1 MKDKYRSYSY
11 VLMVVCVLFSALS
24 MSAQTQVNISGT
36 IISESDGQPLTGA
49 TIAEK
54 DKNNRIINGV
64 VADFNGNYSIKMAD
78 ASNVLTYSYI
88 GFITKT
94 VEPSGKTMIDVAL
107 KEDVAELDAIIVRGT
122 KKVFNGDFEMDK
134 RRIATA
140 METISTKEIS
150 ETVSSGIVDQLQG
163 RLSGVDIV
171 ASSGEPGAGLSI
183 RIRGT
188 SSLNASSEPLIVIN
202 GVPFETQIDTGFD
215 FSTADEDQYAAM
227 IGVSPDDISEISVL
241 KDAAATAQYG
251 SRAANGVL
259 LIKTKRGSKGK
270 ARFSYSF
277 KGSTAKQPD
286 GIPMLNGDQYSTL
299 IKDEFIAT
307 NGTFPLDAEGI
318 STEGA
323 FTQDPT
329 YKDYEL
335 YNKNINWMDEIT
347 QKGYTNEHFLSVSG
361 GGEKSSYRVS
371 GSYKNQQGT
380 TVGSGFKLFTTR
392 AILDYNISDKITIA
406 SELSY
411 SHGSLDRSYQ
421 KDKTLGQANLR
432 SLALI
437 KMPNQS
443 IYQVDENGDLTD
455 EYFTPITSVQGD
467 DGLTY
472 YNPVA
477 MARLSKNNTENNRI
491 TPVFRFSYK
500 PNKQFNFQS
509 IISFDINVDKQS
521 VFVPEEAIGVAWT
534 NSGANRST
542 FYDGEFFVMR
552 TDNKLIWVPE
562 LGEKHSFLSSF
573 SFQTFEKTSQGYA
586 AVASNSPSSDI
597 QTPIAN
603 IRIEGSGNSLNSTF
617 EQNRTL
623 AANFAF
629 NYAYLDRYIL
639 SGGIRKEG
647 NSKFGSNYRYGT
659 FPSVAAKWIFSD
671 EPFMEDVDFVD
682 EIGFRASYG
691 VNGNSP
697 GVNYGSYNTYTTYNY
712 TYLDEP
718 AVIPN
723 SMELTDLRWETTVQ
737 QNFGVTY
744 SIFDRRISG
753 DLEFY
758 KKDTKD
764 LLTKDTKIPS
774 TSGFSSI
781 PYLNL
786 GDISNQGIEFS
797 VRTKIINNEDFGLD
811 FNFNVARNTN
821 VIKRITESQVAE
833 AGNPLSTG
841 PGGYLKRIQEG
852 NPIGS
857 FYGYRYLGVYS
868 TTEDLVARDGN
879 GDIIYDIDGTPKN
892 MVFNKS
898 REFQAGEAMYEDVN
912 KDGNINALDV
922 VYLGNANPLLF
933 GGFGPNIRY
942 KNFQLNAFFNFR
954 YNQKLINIA
963 RMNTE
968 SMDSYDNQST
978 AVLRRWR
985 FEGDETDIPRASFNN
1000 PVNTLGSDRF
1010 MEDASFLR
1018 MKYITLRYN
1027 LPKPFINKL
1036 NFTNASVYVTGTNL
1050 LTFTKYSGVDP
1061 EGGQSNNWQDLGFDS
1076 EQTPRSEQITVGI
1089 NLSF

>member
-1 MKDKYRSYSY
+1 
-11 VLMVVCVLFSALS
+11 
-24 MSAQTQVNISGT
+24 
-36 IISESDGQPLTGA
+36 
-49 TIAEK
+49 
-54 DKNNRIINGV
+54 
-64 VADFNGNYSIKMAD
+64 
-78 ASNVLTYSYI
+78 
-88 GFITKT
+88 
-94 VEPSGKTMIDVAL
+94 
-107 KEDVAELDAIIVRGT
+107 
-122 KKVFNGDFEMDK
+122 
-134 RRIATA
+134 
-140 METISTKEIS
+140 
-150 ETVSSGIVDQLQG
+150 LQG

-171 ASSGEPGAGLSI
+171 ANSGEPGAGLSI

-215 FSTADEDQYAAM
+215 FSTADEDQYASM

-259 LIKTKRGSKGK
+259 LIKTKRGAKGK
-270 ARFSYSF
+270 ARFSYSY
-277 KGSTAKQPD
+277 KGSVSKQPD

-299 IKDEFIAT
+299 IKDELIAT
-307 NGTFPLDAEGI
+307 NTTLTDENPI
-318 STEGA
+318 SYNPDYE
-323 FTQDPT
+323 
-329 YKDYEL
+329 DYEL
-335 YNKNINWMDEIT
+335 YNKNINWIDEIT
-347 QKGYTNEHFLSVSG
+347 QTGYTNEHFLSVSG
-361 GGEKSSYRVS
+361 GGEKSSYRIS
-371 GSYKNQQGT
+371 GSYKNQLGT

-421 KDKTLGQANLR
+421 KNNSLGQANLR
-432 SLALI
+432 SLALV

-443 IYQVDENGDLTD
+443 IYQVDENGNLTD
-455 EYFTPITSVQGD
+455 EYYTPENSFQGN
-467 DGLTY
+467 GLTY

-477 MARLSKNNTENNRI
+477 MAKLSKNNTENNRI
-491 TPVFRFSYK
+491 TPVFRFSYR

-521 VFVPEEAIGVAWT
+521 IFVPEEAIGVAWT

-573 SFQTFEKTSQGYA
+573 TFQTFEKTSQGYT
-586 AVASNSPSSDI
+586 AVASNSPTSDI

-603 IRIEGSGNSLNSTF
+603 IRIEGSGNSLSSTF
-617 EQNRTL
+617 EKNTSI
-623 AANFAF
+623 AGNFAF
-629 NYAYLDRYIL
+629 NYAYLERYVL

-659 FPSVAAKWIFSD
+659 FPSVAAKWILSE
-671 EPFMEDVDFVD
+671 EPFMENADFVD

-697 GVNYGSYNTYTTYNY
+697 GTNYGSYNTYTTYSYN
-712 TYLDEP
+712 YLDEP
-718 AVIPN
+718 AVIPS
-723 SMELTDLRWETTVQ
+723 SMELTDLKWETVTQ
-737 QNFGVTY
+737 KNLGVTY
-744 SIFDRRISG
+744 SFFDRKVSG

-758 KKDTKD
+758 QKDTRD
-764 LLTKDTKIPS
+764 LLTKNTSIPS

-786 GDISNQGIEFS
+786 GDITNKGVEFS
-797 VRTKIINNEDFGLD
+797 VRTKIINNKDFGLD

-821 VIKRITESQVAE
+821 IVKRITESQVAE
-833 AGNPLSTG
+833 SGDPLTTG
-841 PGGYLKRIQEG
+841 SGGYLKRIQEG

-857 FYGYRYLGVYS
+857 FYGYRYLGVFS
-868 TTEDLVARDGN
+868 STEDLVARDAN
-879 GDIIYDIDGTPKN
+879 GDIIYDLDGTPKN
-892 MVFNKS
+892 MVFNKN
-898 REFQAGEAMYEDVN
+898 REFQAGDAMYEDVN
-912 KDGNINALDV
+912 KDGNINELDV

-942 KNFQLNAFFNFR
+942 KNFKLNAFFNFR
-954 YNQKLINIA
+954 YNQKLMNIA

-968 SMDSYDNQST
+968 SMDDFDNQST

-985 FEGDETDIPRASFNN
+985 FEGDETDIPRAVFNS

-1018 MKYITLRYN
+1018 MKYITLRYDF
-1027 LPKPFINKL
+1027 PKTFINKL
-1036 NFTNASVYVTGTNL
+1036 NFTQASVYITGTNL

-1061 EGGQSNNWQDLGFDS
+1061 EGGISSDWTELGYDS
-1076 EQTPRSEQITVGI
+1076 EQTPRSKQVTVGL

>member
-11 VLMVVCVLFSALS
+11 VLMIVCVLFSVS
-24 MSAQTQVNISGT
+24 SISAQTPLAVSGT
-36 IISESDGQPLTGA
+36 VIAESDGLPLTGA

-78 ASNVLTYSYI
+78 ASNVLTFSYI
-88 GFITKT
+88 GFVTKT
-94 VEPSGKTMIDVAL
+94 IQPEGKTSINVSL
-107 KEDVAELDAIIVRGT
+107 KEDVSELDAIIVRGT

-140 METISTKEIS
+140 MESISTKEIS

-171 ASSGEPGAGLSI
+171 ANSGEPGAGLSI

-215 FSTADEDQYAAM
+215 FSSADEDQYAAM

-259 LIKTKRGSKGK
+259 LIKTKRGAKGK
-270 ARFSYSF
+270 ARFSYSY
-277 KGSTAKQPD
+277 KGSSAKQPS

-299 IKDEFIAT
+299 IKDE
-307 NGTFPLDAEGI
+307 LI
-318 STEGA
+318 STNTSLTDEGPISYSP
-323 FTQDPT
+323 D
-329 YKDYEL
+329 YVDYEL
-335 YNKNINWMDEIT
+335 YNKNINWIDEIT
-347 QKGYTNEHFLSVSG
+347 QRGYTNEHFLSVSG

-371 GSYKNQQGT
+371 GSYKNQLGT

-421 KDKTLGQANLR
+421 KDNSLGQANLR

-443 IYQVDENGDLTD
+443 IYQVDENGNLTD
-455 EYFTPITSVQGD
+455 EYYTPLNSFQGD
-467 DGLTY
+467 GISY

-477 MARLSKNNTENNRI
+477 MARLSENNTENNRI
-491 TPVFRFSYK
+491 SPVFRFSYK
-500 PNKQFNFQS
+500 PNNQFNFRS

-521 VFVPEEAIGVAWT
+521 TFVPEEAIGASWT

-542 FYDGEFFVMR
+542 FNDGEFFVMR

-562 LGEKHSFLSSF
+562 LGENHSFLSSF
-573 SFQTFEKTSQGYA
+573 SLQTFEKTSQGYT
-586 AVASNSPSSDI
+586 AVASNSPTSDI

-617 EQNRTL
+617 EKNTSV
-623 AANFAF
+623 AGNFAF

-639 SGGIRKEG
+639 SGGIRREG

-659 FPSVAAKWIFSD
+659 FPSVAAKWILSD
-671 EPFMEDVDFVD
+671 EPFMESADFVD
-682 EIGFRASYG
+682 EIGVRASYG

-697 GVNYGSYNTYTTYNY
+697 GTNYGSYNTYSTYSY

-718 AVIPN
+718 AVIPS
-723 SMELTDLRWETTVQ
+723 SMELTDLRWETVIQ
-737 QNFGVTY
+737 KNLGITY
-744 SIFDRRISG
+744 SFFDRKVSG
-753 DLEFY
+753 DFEIY
-758 KKDTKD
+758 QKDTKD
-764 LLTKDTKIPS
+764 LLTKNTSIPS
-774 TSGFSSI
+774 TSGFSRI

-797 VRTKIINNEDFGLD
+797 VRTKIINTKDFKLD
-811 FNFNVARNTN
+811 FNFNVARNIN
-821 VIKRITESQVAE
+821 VVKRITDAQATE
-833 AGNPLSTG
+833 AGNPLTTG
-841 PGGYLKRIQEG
+841 SGGYLKRIQEG

-857 FYGYRYLGVYS
+857 FYGYRYLGVFS
-868 TTEDLVARDGN
+868 SQEDLVARDAN

-892 MVFNKS
+892 LVFNKS

-922 VYLGNANPLLF
+922 VYLGNANPLMF
-933 GGFGPNIRY
+933 GGFGPNITY
-942 KNFQLNAFFNFR
+942 KDFQVNAFFNFR
-954 YNQKLINIA
+954 YNQKLMNIA

-968 SMDSYDNQST
+968 SMDSFDNQST

-985 FEGDETDIPRASFNN
+985 FEGDETDIPRAIFNS

-1036 NFTNASVYVTGTNL
+1036 NFTQASVYITGTNL

-1061 EGGQSNNWQDLGFDS
+1061 EGGVSSDWTELGYDS
-1076 EQTPRSEQITVGI
+1076 EQTPRSQQVTVGV

>member
-11 VLMVVCVLFSALS
+11 VLMIVCVLFSVSS
-24 MSAQTQVNISGT
+24 MSAQTPLTVSGT
-36 IISESDGQPLTGA
+36 VIAGSDGLPLTGA

-88 GFITKT
+88 GFVTKT
-94 VEPSGKTMIDVAL
+94 VDPAGRTSIDISL

-140 METISTKEIS
+140 METISTKELS

-171 ASSGEPGAGLSI
+171 ANSGDPGAGLSI

-202 GVPFETQIDTGFD
+202 GVPFETQIDTNFD
-215 FSTADEDQYAAM
+215 FSTADEDQYASM

-259 LIKTKRGSKGK
+259 LIKTKRGAKGK
-270 ARFSYSF
+270 ARFSYSY
-277 KGSTAKQPD
+277 KGSTSKQPS

-299 IKDEFIAT
+299 IKDEYIAIKDDLP
-307 NGTFPLDAEGI
+307 NSGPV
-318 STEGA
+318 SY
-323 FTQDPT
+323 DPEFEE
-329 YKDYEL
+329 YNL
-335 YNKNINWMDEIT
+335 YNKNINWIDEIT
-347 QKGYTNEHFLSVSG
+347 QRGSTSEHFLGVSG

-371 GSYKNQQGT
+371 GSYKNQTGT

-411 SHGSLDRSYQ
+411 SHGSLDRAYS
-421 KDKTLGQANLR
+421 NLR
-432 SLALI
+432 ALSLI

-455 EYFTPITSVQGD
+455 EYFTPVNTFQGAGD
-467 DGLTY
+467 KY

-477 MARLSKNNTENNRI
+477 MSRLAVDNTENNRI
-491 TPVFRFSYK
+491 TPIFRFSYK
-500 PNKQFNFQS
+500 PNKQFNFRS
-509 IISFDINVDKQS
+509 IISFDISVDKAAK
-521 VFVPEEAIGVAWT
+521 FVPEEAVGVTWT
-534 NSGANRST
+534 DTAGNRST
-542 FYDGEFFVMR
+542 FSDAEFFVMR

-573 SFQTFEKTSQGYA
+573 SLQTFEKTSQGYS

-603 IRIEGSGNSLNSTF
+603 IRLEGSNSLNSSF
-617 EQNRTL
+617 SQNRSL

-629 NYAYLDRYIL
+629 NYQYLDRYVL
-639 SGGIRKEG
+639 SGGIRSEG

-659 FPSVAAKWIFSD
+659 FPSVAAKWILSS
-671 EPFMEDVDFVD
+671 EPFMENAEFVD
-682 EIGFRASYG
+682 EIGLRASYG
-691 VNGNSP
+691 ENGNSP
-697 GVNYGSYNTYTTYNY
+697 SINYGAYNTYKTSG
-712 TYLDEP
+712 TYLGESAVVP
-718 AVIPN
+718 A
-723 SMELTDLRWETTVQ
+723 SMELTDLRWETVIQ
-737 QNFGVTY
+737 SNFGVTY
-744 SIFDRRISG
+744 SFFDRKVSG

-764 LLTKDTKIPS
+764 LLTQNTAIPS
-774 TSGFSSI
+774 TSGFSRV

-786 GDISNQGIEFS
+786 GDISNQGFEFS

-821 VIKRITESQVAE
+821 IIERITEAQVVE
-833 AGNPLSTG
+833 AGDPLATG
-841 PGGYLKRIQEG
+841 SNGYLKRIQEG

-857 FYGYRYLGVYS
+857 FYGYRYLGVFS
-868 TTEDLVARDGN
+868 TKEDLVARDAN
-879 GDIIYDIDGTPKN
+879 GDIIYDINGTPKN
-892 MVFNKS
+892 LVFNKS
-898 REFQAGEAMYEDVN
+898 KEFQPGEAMYEDVN

-922 VYLGNANPLLF
+922 VYLGNANPLMF

-942 KNFQLNAFFNFR
+942 KDFQLNAFFNFR
-954 YNQKLINIA
+954 YNQKLINLA
-963 RMNTE
+963 RMSSE
-968 SMDSYDNQST
+968 SMDSFDNQST

-985 FEGDETDIPRASFNN
+985 FEGDETDIPRAVYGST
-1000 PVNTLGSDRF
+1000 VNTLGSDRF
-1010 MEDASFLR
+1010 LEDASFLR

-1027 LPKPFINKL
+1027 FPKPFINKL
-1036 NFTNASVYVTGTNL
+1036 NFTNASVYITGTNL

-1061 EGGQSNNWQDLGFDS
+1061 EGGNSSNWQKIGYDS
-1076 EQTPRSEQITVGI
+1076 QQTPRSRQFTLGL

>member
-11 VLMVVCVLFSALS
+11 VLMVVCVLFSAFSL
-24 MSAQTQVNISGT
+24 SAQTQISVSGT
-36 IISESDGQPLTGA
+36 VISESDGQPLTGA

-64 VADFNGNYSIKMAD
+64 VADFNGNYAIKMHD
-78 ASNVLTYSYI
+78 ANNVLTFSYI
-88 GFITKT
+88 GFITKEIT
-94 VEPSGKTMIDVAL
+94 VGGRTTIDIGL

-122 KKVFNGDFEMDK
+122 KKVFTGEFEMDK

-150 ETVSSGIVDQLQG
+150 ETASSGIVDQLQG

-171 ASSGEPGAGLSI
+171 ANSGDPGAGLSI

-215 FSTADEDQYAAM
+215 FSTADEDQYASM

-259 LIKTKRGSKGK
+259 LIKTKRGAKGK
-270 ARFSYSF
+270 ARFSYSY
-277 KGSTAKQPD
+277 KGRTSKQPD

-299 IKDEFIAT
+299 IKDELIAT
-307 NGTFPLDAEGI
+307 NTNLADSNPIAYNPDYEL
-318 STEGA
+318 
-323 FTQDPT
+323 
-329 YKDYEL
+329 YEL
-335 YNKNINWMDEIT
+335 YNKNVNWLDEIT
-347 QKGYTNEHFLSVSG
+347 QRGHTNEHFLSVSG

-371 GSYKNQQGT
+371 GSYKNQLGT
-380 TVGSGFKLFTTR
+380 TVGSAFKLFTTR

-411 SHGSLDRSYQ
+411 SHGSLDRSYA
-421 KDKTLGQANLR
+421 KDNSLGQANLR
-432 SLALI
+432 SLALV

-443 IYQVDENGDLTD
+443 IYQVDENGNLTD
-455 EYFTPITSVQGD
+455 QYFTPENSFQGN
-467 DGLTY
+467 GVTY

-477 MARLSKNNTENNRI
+477 MARLSRNNTENNRI

-500 PNKQFNFQS
+500 PNKHFDFRS
-509 IISFDINVDKQS
+509 IISFDINVDKKSQ
-521 VFVPEEAIGVAWT
+521 FVPEEAIGAAWT

-542 FYDGEFFVMR
+542 FDDGEFFVMR
-552 TDNKLIWVPE
+552 TDNKLIWMPE

-573 SFQTFEKTSQGYA
+573 SFQTFEKTSQGYVS
-586 AVASNSPSSDI
+586 VASNSPTSDI

-603 IRIEGSGNSLNSTF
+603 IRIEGSGNSLESTF
-617 EQNRTL
+617 EQNTTL

-629 NYAYLDRYIL
+629 NYQYLDRYIL
-639 SGGIRKEG
+639 SGGIRSEG
-647 NSKFGSNYRYGT
+647 NSKFGSNYRNGT
-659 FPSVAAKWIFSD
+659 FPSVAAKWILSS
-671 EPFMEDVDFVD
+671 EPFMESADFVD
-682 EIGFRASYG
+682 EIGIRASYG

-697 GVNYGSYNTYTTYNY
+697 GTNYGSYNTYTTYNY

-718 AVIPN
+718 AVIPS
-723 SMELTDLRWETTVQ
+723 SMELTDLRWETVIQ
-737 QNFGVTY
+737 KNLGVTY
-744 SIFDRRISG
+744 SFFNRRVSG

-758 KKDTKD
+758 QKDTKD
-764 LLTKDTKIPS
+764 LLTKNTAIPT
-774 TSGFSSI
+774 TSGFSRI

-797 VRTKIINNEDFGLD
+797 VRTKIIDNEDFGLD
-811 FNFNVARNTN
+811 FNFNVARNRN
-821 VIKRITESQVAE
+821 VVKRITEAQVAE
-833 AGNPLSTG
+833 AGNPLTTG

-857 FYGYRYLGVYS
+857 FYGYRYLGVFS
-868 TTEDLVARDGN
+868 SQEDLVARDGN
-879 GDIIYDIDGTPKN
+879 GDIIYDLNGEPKN
-892 MVFNKS
+892 LVFNNGK
-898 REFQAGEAMYEDVN
+898 EFQPGEAMYEDVN
-912 KDGNINALDV
+912 KDGNINELDV

-954 YNQKLINIA
+954 YDQKLMNIA

-968 SMDSYDNQST
+968 SMDDFDNQST

-985 FEGDETDIPRASFNN
+985 FEGDETDIPRAILNS

-1061 EGGQSNNWQDLGFDS
+1061 EGGISNDWQELGYDA
-1076 EQTPRSEQITVGI
+1076 EQTPRSKQITVGI

>member
-11 VLMVVCVLFSALS
+11 VLMIVCVLFSVFS
-24 MSAQTQVNISGT
+24 ISAQAQVNVSGT

-88 GFITKT
+88 GFVTK
-94 VEPSGKTMIDVAL
+94 EISPAGKTSIDIQL

-202 GVPFETQIDTGFD
+202 GVPFETEIDTAFD
-215 FSTADEDQYAAM
+215 FSSADEDQYASM
-227 IGVSPDDISEISVL
+227 IGVSPDDIEEISVL

-259 LIKTKRGSKGK
+259 LIKTKRGTKGK
-270 ARFSYSF
+270 ARFSYSY
-277 KGSTAKQPD
+277 KGSVAKQPS

-299 IKDEFIAT
+299 IKDEYIAIRD
-307 NGTFPLDAEGI
+307 NLPD
-318 STEGA
+318 S
-323 FTQDPT
+323 DPVS
-329 YKDYEL
+329 YNPEYEDFEL
-335 YNKNINWMDEIT
+335 YNKNVNWIDEIT
-347 QKGYTNEHFLSVSG
+347 QTGYTNEHFLGVSG

-371 GSYKNQQGT
+371 GSYKNQTGT
-380 TVGSGFKLFTTR
+380 TVGSSFKLFTTR

-421 KDKTLGQANLR
+421 KDNSLGQANLR
-432 SLALI
+432 SLALV

-443 IYQVDENGDLTD
+443 IYQVDENGNLTD
-455 EYFTPITSVQGD
+455 EYFTPLNSFQGN
-467 DGLTY
+467 GVTY

-477 MARLSKNNTENNRI
+477 MARLSTNNTENNRI

-500 PNKQFNFQS
+500 PNKHFDFRS
-509 IISFDINVDKQS
+509 IISFDINVDKQAL
-521 VFVPEEAIGVAWT
+521 FVPEEAIGASWT

-542 FYDGEFFVMR
+542 FSDAEFFVMR
-552 TDNKLIWVPE
+552 TDNKLIWIPE
-562 LGEKHSFLSSF
+562 LGENHSFLSSL

-586 AVASNSPSSDI
+586 AVASNSPSSYI

-603 IRIEGSGNSLNSTF
+603 TRIEGSGNSLQSTF
-617 EQNRTL
+617 TQNRSL
-623 AANFAF
+623 ATNFAF
-629 NYAYLDRYIL
+629 NYQYLDRYIL
-639 SGGIRKEG
+639 SGGIRSEG

-659 FPSVAAKWIFSD
+659 FPSVAAKWILSS
-671 EPFMEDVDFVD
+671 EPFMESADYID
-682 EIGFRASYG
+682 EIGIRASYG
-691 VNGNSP
+691 ENGNSP
-697 GVNYGSYNTYTTYNY
+697 SINYGQYNTYTTYNY
-712 TYLDEP
+712 NYLDERP
-718 AVIPN
+718 VIPN
-723 SMELTDLRWETTVQ
+723 SMELTDLRWETVIQ
-737 QNFGVTY
+737 KNIGITY
-744 SIFDRRISG
+744 SFLDRRVSG
-753 DLEFY
+753 DIEFY
-758 KKDTKD
+758 QKDTKD
-764 LLTKDTKIPS
+764 LLTKNTPIPS
-774 TSGFSSI
+774 TSGFSSV
-781 PYLNL
+781 PFLNL
-786 GDISNQGIEFS
+786 GDVSNRGFEFS

-821 VIKRITESQVAE
+821 VIKRITEAQVAE
-833 AGNPLSTG
+833 SGNPQTTG
-841 PGGYLKRIQEG
+841 PGGYVKRIQEG

-857 FYGYRYLGVYS
+857 FYGYRYLGVFS
-868 TTEDLVARDGN
+868 TKDDLVARDGDGN
-879 GDIIYDIDGTPKN
+879 IIYDLNGEPKN
-892 MVFNKS
+892 LVFYNNK
-898 REFQAGEAMYEDVN
+898 EFAPGEAMYEDVN
-912 KDGNINALDV
+912 KDGNINNLDV
-922 VYLGNANPLLF
+922 VYLGNANPLMF

-942 KNFQLNAFFNFR
+942 KNFQVNAFFNFR

-968 SMDSYDNQST
+968 SMDSFDNQST

-985 FEGDETDIPRASFNN
+985 FEGDETDIPRAIYNS
-1000 PVNTLGSDRF
+1000 PVNTLASDRF
-1010 MEDASFLR
+1010 LEDASFLR
-1018 MKYITLRYN
+1018 MKYITVRYN
-1027 LPKPFINKL
+1027 IPKPFISKL
-1036 NFTNASVYVTGTNL
+1036 NFTNASVYITGTNL

-1061 EGGQSNNWQDLGFDS
+1061 EGGISSNWQDLGYDA
-1076 EQTPRSEQITVGI
+1076 EQTPRSKQVTVGV